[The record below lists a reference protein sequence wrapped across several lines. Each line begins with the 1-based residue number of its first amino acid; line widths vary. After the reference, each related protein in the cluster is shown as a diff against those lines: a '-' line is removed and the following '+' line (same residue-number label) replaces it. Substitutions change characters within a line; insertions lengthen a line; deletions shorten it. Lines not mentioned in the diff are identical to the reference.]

1 MKKGNILAVAGMLV
15 LCSSSV
21 LGEEGAIKVQEGDIA
36 YFDRI
41 DKSFTAIAAAAG
53 ECSSSELGLHDC
65 LCEEA
70 PSEIRALESALDHAV
85 ENKPEWEDQT
95 IVHEG
100 VNYNLLG
107 LRNQAEAIWAI
118 CAKGA

>member
-1 MKKGNILAVAGMLV
+1 MKLGNILAATSMMV

-21 LGEEGAIKVQEGDIA
+21 LGEEGAIKVNEADIA

-41 DKSFTAIAAAAG
+41 DKSFKAIAQVAG
-53 ECSSSELGLHDC
+53 DCSSSEMGLHDC

-70 PSEIRALESALDHAV
+70 SALEGLESALGQAV
-85 ENKPEWEDQT
+85 QNKPGWEDQT
-95 IVHEG
+95 IVHKG

-107 LRNQAEAIWAI
+107 LRNQVEATRAI
-118 CAKGA
+118 CAQGE